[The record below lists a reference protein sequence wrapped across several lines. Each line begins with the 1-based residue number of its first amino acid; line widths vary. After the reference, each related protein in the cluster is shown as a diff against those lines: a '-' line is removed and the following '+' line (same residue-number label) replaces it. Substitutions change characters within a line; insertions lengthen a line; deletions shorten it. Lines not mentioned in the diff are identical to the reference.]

1 MDFSFHL
8 KQGQQ
13 LLNKKDS
20 ASIKKA
26 LEHFREANLID
37 DDNEMAK
44 PKILYFLALGNY
56 FIGQVEQAYK
66 IAHKAKRSL
75 DTATQNSIF
84 VMDNMREMLGEK
96 DIEELIEHI
105 ESKYFNQIESIDID
119 DDDFDENILDFSRLH
134 LIYKSENKDDIEPS
148 YEFDEINEELL
159 AATFYGMCRTNDE
172 LIYFDKLKGDVLSY
186 VEGFLSS
193 HIGDQSASN
202 RRLTNRITNG
212 DNPDYVDED
221 RYLLIDRLRLSE
233 FLDEMKSNSH
243 DNELLLSFIDEFS
256 ISIIQDFKYDKDLTL
271 DDLACS
277 NHILNKFLENFRFY
291 ANRNYSDVSD
301 EFYEIMNNSQHSLA
315 KSWIKKNVFNK
326 IRINEEQ
333 LKSMDVSQR
342 FALRRNC
349 AQNRDIKSLLEIV
362 KYHFIKGSAATNET
376 NFPELCYYYGRL
388 HKIEELKEFLSD
400 KEFYLF
406 MLPESCRELA
416 ENLFNIGMK
425 FPHLSESEMLYLDD
439 NYSDSKTFELFDIIM
454 FDADQLPRPLKKYD
468 VSQLKIKHS
477 EFSEE
482 FLLEVFDCFL
492 KNEELDDGY
501 SKLYVYDRVNNK
513 IIRKRFED
521 LGLTEYA
528 ITQPIHSNEFHDL
541 LRNEYGERCA
551 NELSKAICYDDDWEH
566 FITANYFLLNAE
578 TIVES
583 GMEYFNDE
591 NVVDELKCHVSRLW
605 LRKINNHEY
614 KLV

>member
-13 LLNKKDS
+13 LLNKKDA
-20 ASIKKA
+20 ASIQKA
-26 LEHFREANLID
+26 LEHFREANLIN

-44 PKILYFLALGNY
+44 PKIFYFLALGNY
-56 FIGQVEQAYK
+56 VIGQVGQAYK

-75 DTATQNSIF
+75 YIAMQNSIL
-84 VMDNMREMLGEK
+84 VIDNMQEMLGGK

-105 ESKYFNQIESIDID
+105 ESKFFKQIENIDID

-134 LIYKSENKDDIEPS
+134 LIYKSENKEDIEPS
-148 YEFDEINEELL
+148 FEIDEISEELL
-159 AATFYGMCRTNDE
+159 AATFYGMCRTSDK
-172 LIYFDKLKGDVLSY
+172 LVYFDKLNGDVLSY

-193 HIGDQSASN
+193 HLGDQNVSNKKLSN
-202 RRLTNRITNG
+202 RIING

-221 RYLLIDRLRLSE
+221 RYLLIDILQLSE
-233 FLDEMKSNSH
+233 FLDVMKSNSQN
-243 DNELLLSFIDEFS
+243 NELVQSFIDEFS

-271 DDLACS
+271 DDLTCS
-277 NHILNKFLENFRFY
+277 NHILNTFIEKFRFY
-291 ANRNYSDVSD
+291 ANINYSDISD
-301 EFYEIMNNSQHSLA
+301 EFYEIMNNSQYSLA
-315 KSWIKKNVFNK
+315 TSWIKKNVFNK
-326 IRINEEQ
+326 IRVNEEQ

-342 FALRRNC
+342 FTLRRNC

-376 NFPELCYYYGRL
+376 NFPELCYYFGRL
-388 HKIEELKEFLSD
+388 HKFEELKEFLID

-416 ENLFNIGMK
+416 EKLFNIGMK
-425 FPHLSESEMLYLDD
+425 FPHLSESEMMYLEEK
-439 NYSDSKTFELFDIIM
+439 YSDSKTFELFDLIM
-454 FDADQLPRPLKKYD
+454 FDTDQLPRPLKKYD
-468 VSQLKIKHS
+468 VSKLKIKHS
-477 EFSEE
+477 EFSGE
-482 FLLEVFDCFL
+482 FLLELFDCFS

-501 SKLYVYDRVNNK
+501 SKLYVYDRVSNK

-528 ITQPIHSNEFHDL
+528 IMQPIQSNEFYDL
-541 LRNEYGERCA
+541 LKNEYGERRA
-551 NELSKAICYDDDWEH
+551 TELSKAVCYDDDWEH
-566 FITANYFLLNAE
+566 FISANHFLLNAE

-591 NVVDELKCHVSRLW
+591 SVLNEIKCHISRLW
-605 LRKINNHEY
+605 LHKINNLEHR
-614 KLV
+614 LV

>member
-13 LLNKKDS
+13 LLNKNDS

-56 FIGQVEQAYK
+56 VIGQVEQAYK

-84 VMDNMREMLGEK
+84 VMDNMREMLGGS
-96 DIEELIEHI
+96 DIDELIEHI

-119 DDDFDENILDFSRLH
+119 DDDFDENILDFSKLH
-134 LIYKSENKDDIEPS
+134 SIYKSEMKDDIEPS
-148 YEFDEINEELL
+148 FEFDEISDELL

-172 LIYFDKLKGDVLSY
+172 LVYFDKLKGDVLSY
-186 VEGFLSS
+186 VKGFLSS
-193 HIGDQSASN
+193 HIGGQNASN
-202 RRLTNRITNG
+202 RLLTDRIANG
-212 DNPDYVDED
+212 DKPDYVDED

-233 FLDEMKSNSH
+233 FLVEMKSSCH

-256 ISIIQDFKYDKDLTL
+256 IYILEDFPSDIKITLEDLY
-271 DDLACS
+271 CNS
-277 NHILNKFLENFRFY
+277 HRLNEFLVEFRFY
-291 ANRNYSDVSD
+291 ANTNYSEVSD

-315 KSWIKKNVFNK
+315 ASWIKKKVFNK
-326 IRINEEQ
+326 IRINEDE

-342 FALRRNC
+342 FALRRSC

-362 KYHFIKGSAATNET
+362 KYHFINGSGATNET

-388 HKIEELKEFLSD
+388 HKITELKEFLSG

-406 MLPESCRELA
+406 MLPESCREFA
-416 ENLFNIGMK
+416 ENLFNIGVK
-425 FPHLSESEMLYLDD
+425 FPHLSESEMMYLDEK
-439 NYSDSKTFELFDIIM
+439 YSDSKTFELFDIIM
-454 FDADQLPRPLKKYD
+454 FDADLLPRPLKKYD
-468 VSQLKIKHS
+468 ITQLNIKHS
-477 EFSEE
+477 EFSVE
-482 FLLEVFDCFL
+482 FLLKIFDSFSQ
-492 KNEELDDGY
+492 NEELDDGY
-501 SKLYVYDRVNNK
+501 SKLYVYDRVNNT

-528 ITQPIHSNEFHDL
+528 ITRPIRSNEFYDL
-541 LRNEYGERCA
+541 LKSEYGETCA
-551 NELSKAICYDDDWEH
+551 IELSKVLCYDDDWEH
-566 FITANYFLLNAE
+566 FISAKHFLLNAQ
-578 TIVES
+578 TIDDS
-583 GMEYFNDE
+583 ALEYFNDE
-591 NVVDELKCHVSRLW
+591 NIVNELKCHISRLW
-605 LRKINNHEY
+605 LHKINNHEY
-614 KLV
+614 RLV